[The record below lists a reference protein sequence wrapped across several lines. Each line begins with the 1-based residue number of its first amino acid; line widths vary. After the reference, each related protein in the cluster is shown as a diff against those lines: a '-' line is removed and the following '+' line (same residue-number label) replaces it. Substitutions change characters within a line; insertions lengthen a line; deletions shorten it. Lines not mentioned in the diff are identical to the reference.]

1 MEVEAPQSATIVVRA
16 WLERGDPAMRG
27 RVIDVA
33 TGEGAAVRGVEPLL
47 ALLARM
53 LVEFEKGDAGATAL

>member
-1 MEVEAPQSATIVVRA
+1 VRT
-16 WLERGDPAMRG
+16 WVERGDPAVRG

-33 TGEGAAVRGVEPLL
+33 TGGGAAVRGVEPLL

-53 LVEFEKGDAGATAL
+53 LAEFEQGETGATPL